1 MNRGTG
7 ILYVVATPIGN
18 LADISD
24 RARAILAEV
33 DFIAAEDTR
42 RTGMLLQHLGI
53 QKPMVSFHD
62 YNEERQTARLLDRL
76 RTGETAALVSD
87 AGTPLISDPGYRIV
101 HEARQEKIQVIP
113 IPGPSALIAAL
124 SVSGLP
130 TDRFRFEGFLPSRAG
145 ARRKCL
151 QALAE
156 ETATLV
162 FYESSH
168 RIGDSLRDMRDIFGE
183 TREAVVARELT
194 KTFETI
200 LAGSLD
206 EIVAIVEKDPDQSRG
221 EFVIMVHGADAAD
234 AMLARDASA
243 TLLRVL
249 LEELPVKQAA
259 SLAARYTGRP
269 RNELYALAL
278 DIAREQ
284 KEKS

>member
-18 LADISD
+18 LADISE
-24 RARAILAEV
+24 RARTILAQV
-33 DFIAAEDTR
+33 DVIAAEDTR
-42 RTGMLLQHLGI
+42 RTGILLQYLGI
-53 QKPMVSFHD
+53 QKPMIPFHD
-62 YNEERQTARLLDRL
+62 HNEERQTARLLERL
-76 RTGETAALVSD
+76 LAGETAALVSD

-101 HEARQEKIQVIP
+101 HEARQAQIQVIP

-130 TDRFRFEGFLPSRAG
+130 TDRFRFEGFLPSKTG
-145 ARRKCL
+145 ARRKYL
-151 QALAE
+151 QALAG

-168 RIGDSLRDMRDIFGE
+168 RIAESLHEMREIFGAD
-183 TREAVVARELT
+183 REAVVARELT
-194 KTFETI
+194 KTFETL
-200 LAGSLD
+200 LAGSLG
-206 EIVAIVEKDPDQSRG
+206 EICARVDRDPDQSRG
-221 EFVIMVHGADAAD
+221 EFVVMVHGADAA
-234 AMLARDASA
+234 AAKSSRDAA
-243 TLLRVL
+243 AGLLRVL

-259 SLAARYTGRP
+259 SLAARYTARP

-278 DIAREQ
+278 EIAREQ